1 MEEGWKQ
8 VFMSA
13 IEYKAE
19 MAKDILE
26 KQDIKVVVLNQHDSA
41 FQNFGEYSLYVSEE
55 NEARAI
61 ELLKDLKH

>member
-13 IEYKAE
+13 IEYKSE
-19 MAKDILE
+19 IAKDILE
-26 KQDIKVVVLNQHDSA
+26 NQGIKVVVLNQHDSA
-41 FQNFGEYSLYVSEE
+41 YQIFGEFILYVAEE

-61 ELLKDLKH
+61 ELLKDLKN

>member
-1 MEEGWKQ
+1 MEKGWKQ

-13 IEYKAE
+13 AEYTAE

-26 KQDIKVVVLNQHDSA
+26 KQNIKVVVLNQHDSA
-41 FQNFGEYSLYVSEE
+41 FQNFGDFCLYVSEQDE
-55 NEARAI
+55 QRAI